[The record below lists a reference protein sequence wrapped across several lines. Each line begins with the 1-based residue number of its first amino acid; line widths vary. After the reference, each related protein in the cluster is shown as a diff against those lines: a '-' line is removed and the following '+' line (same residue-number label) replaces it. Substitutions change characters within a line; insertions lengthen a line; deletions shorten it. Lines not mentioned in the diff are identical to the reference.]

1 MRIRVYQ
8 TKLAEGLPL
17 PARSHETDVG
27 YDLATAVDFSVDP
40 GCVVRV
46 PTGLVFDLP
55 LKKRRLWFFFGPPLR
70 LLLQIEQRTGNGSR
84 GLFPAAT
91 VVDPAYRSDRNDE
104 NGLTLA
110 LRNVSLETLSFKRG
124 DRVMQGLFFL
134 AVTPTLRGVKANRIR
149 WITDRGSKR
158 FGATG
163 R

>member
-1 MRIRVYQ
+1 MRINVFQ

-27 YDLATAVDFSVDP
+27 YDLATAIDFSVDR
-40 GCVVRV
+40 GCVARV

-55 LKKRRLWFFFGPPLR
+55 LKRRRLGFFGPSYRVMLR
-70 LLLQIEQRTGNGSR
+70 IEQRTGLGGR

-91 VVDPAYRSDRNDE
+91 VVDPGYRPERNDE
-104 NGLTLA
+104 EGLVLL
-110 LRNVSLETLSFKRG
+110 LRNVSLERLEFLKG
-124 DRVMQGLFFL
+124 ARVAQGVFFL
-134 AVTPTLRGVKANRIR
+134 ALTPTLCSAPADWIR
-149 WITDRGSKR
+149 WVTDRGSKR